1 MLKNEFE
8 ERTKLSM
15 TEDEFNGVNAL
26 YMACGDDI
34 DKDQFCELYMTMDGR
49 LELMHKIERGYQRLK
64 ESNYENAVNL
74 SACREIISEAAN
86 AMLEISSM
94 KECLVPIR
102 KELEKKAWWLVG
114 TKEVVKRKVKRGIS
128 LSPNEIEYIIENLK

>member
-64 ESNYENAVNL
+64 KSNFENAANL
-74 SACREIISEAAN
+74 SVCREIISEAAN

-94 KECLVPIR
+94 KECMVPIR
-102 KELEKKAWWLVG
+102 KELENRAWWLVG
-114 TKEVVKRKVKRGIS
+114 TKEVVKRKVKRGIP

>member
-1 MLKNEFE
+1 
-8 ERTKLSM
+8 M

-49 LELMHKIERGYQRLK
+49 LELMHKIEREHQRLK
-64 ESNYENAVNL
+64 EADYEKEL
-74 SACREIISEAAN
+74 ILKECREIISDAAT

-102 KELEKKAWWLVG
+102 KELENTAWWLVG

-128 LSPNEIEYIIENLK
+128 LSPNEIKYIIENLK